1 MKVDI
6 SIVGYPRVGNKRQ
19 FKWAVEKYWR
29 SEINLEELVS
39 KSDELICNN
48 WDIQT
53 KNGINKVVIGDFS
66 FYDQVLDTATH
77 LGIPQKRFKYTNH
90 SDLDS
95 YFKASRG
102 GEVNGKNESP
112 LEMTKWFD
120 TNYHYLV
127 SEIDW
132 DLEFKPT
139 IERFKHELNLASQ
152 KGFDAI
158 PKIIG
163 PSTFLTLCKENNL
176 DQTKAEKLLNA
187 YLSLFDQLN
196 DLGITEI
203 LIDEGSLGVGSH
215 SFSKDT
221 FDVFS
226 NLVEK
231 SPLEIH
237 LFGYFGKYDGI
248 LDEVLNS
255 KISSIHLDLCYEG
268 FTDEEI
274 IEISS
279 KKEIHLGVINGRTI
293 WKSNLV
299 EIFERISNLNLNK
312 FSIST
317 SCSLLHVPYSLKEE
331 DALNSDLKNI
341 LSFAEEKLN
350 ELFLL
355 KNSFE
360 NNMKSD
366 ELVLYEKV
374 REDSDNALLGRKVE
388 TVRDRVASLTEE
400 SFERK
405 TIRDERL
412 ELQSSELNI
421 PTFPTTTIGSFPQ
434 TGDTRTLRKQFK
446 SNEISESE
454 YEDGI
459 KEIIKETVEI
469 QEELGLD
476 ILVHGEAERNDM
488 VEYFG
493 ELLEGFAFSKF
504 GWVQSY
510 GSRCVKPPIIFGDVH
525 RKDPMTVSWSSFA
538 QSLTNKRM
546 KGMLTGPVTILQ
558 WSFYRDDISKKEV
571 AYQIGLALRD
581 EVLDLEKN
589 GIKIIQIDEPAIR
602 EGLPLNPK
610 YKQEYLD
617 WAVNSFKLSQAGV
630 EDSTQIHSHMCYSE
644 FDEILDA
651 INALDVDVL
660 SIEASRSG
668 MDLVN
673 PTLKEK
679 YKGAVGPGV
688 YDIHSPLVLEYED
701 ALQRIQQ
708 LAKSLDVK
716 NIWINPDCGLKT
728 RNWTEVKESL
738 TNMIKANNAV
748 KETIL

>member
-132 DLEFKPT
+132 DLEFKPNV
-139 IERFKHELNLASQ
+139 ERFKHELNLASQ
-152 KGFDAI
+152 KGFDVI

-187 YLSLFDQLN
+187 YLSLFNQLK
-196 DLGITEI
+196 DLGLTEI
-203 LIDEGSLGVGSH
+203 LIDEGSLGVGNH

-366 ELVLYEKV
+366 ELVSYEKI
-374 REDSDNALLGRKVE
+374 REDSDKALLGRKVE
-388 TVRDRVASLTEE
+388 TVRDRVDSLTEE

-405 TIRDERL
+405 TNRDERL

-421 PTFPTTTIGSFPQ
+421 PTFPTTTIGSF
-434 TGDTRTLRKQFK
+434 
-446 SNEISESE
+446 
-454 YEDGI
+454 
-459 KEIIKETVEI
+459 
-469 QEELGLD
+469 
-476 ILVHGEAERNDM
+476 
-488 VEYFG
+488 
-493 ELLEGFAFSKF
+493 
-504 GWVQSY
+504 
-510 GSRCVKPPIIFGDVH
+510 
-525 RKDPMTVSWSSFA
+525 
-538 QSLTNKRM
+538 
-546 KGMLTGPVTILQ
+546 
-558 WSFYRDDISKKEV
+558 
-571 AYQIGLALRD
+571 
-581 EVLDLEKN
+581 
-589 GIKIIQIDEPAIR
+589 
-602 EGLPLNPK
+602 
-610 YKQEYLD
+610 
-617 WAVNSFKLSQAGV
+617 LS
-630 EDSTQIHSHMCYSE
+630 
-644 FDEILDA
+644 
-651 INALDVDVL
+651 
-660 SIEASRSG
+660 AS
-668 MDLVN
+668 
-673 PTLKEK
+673 P
-679 YKGAVGPGV
+679 
-688 YDIHSPLVLEYED
+688 
-701 ALQRIQQ
+701 
-708 LAKSLDVK
+708 
-716 NIWINPDCGLKT
+716 
-728 RNWTEVKESL
+728 
-738 TNMIKANNAV
+738 
-748 KETIL
+748 

>member
-53 KNGINKVVIGDFS
+53 KNGIKKVVIGDFS
-66 FYDQVLDTATH
+66 FYDQVLDTATY

-132 DLEFKPT
+132 DLEFKPNV
-139 IERFKHELNLASQ
+139 ERFKHELNLASQ
-152 KGFDAI
+152 KGFEVI

-187 YLSLFDQLN
+187 YLSLFDQLK
-196 DLGITEI
+196 DLGLTEI

-317 SCSLLHVPYSLKEE
+317 SCSLIHVPYSLKEE

-366 ELVLYEKV
+366 ELVSYEKI
-374 REDSDNALLGRKVE
+374 REDSDKALLGRKVE
-388 TVRDRVASLTEE
+388 TVRDRVDSLTEE

-405 TIRDERL
+405 TNRDERL

-446 SNEISESE
+446 SNEISQSE

-679 YKGAVGPGV
+679 YKGAVGLGV

-738 TNMIKANNAV
+738 TNMINANNAV
-748 KETIL
+748 KETML

>member
-77 LGIPQKRFKYTNH
+77 LGIAQKRFKYTNH

-139 IERFKHELNLASQ
+139 VERFKHELNLASQ

-163 PSTFLTLCKENNL
+163 PSTFLTLCKVNNL

-187 YLSLFDQLN
+187 YLSLFDQLK

-279 KKEIHLGVINGRTI
+279 KKEIHLGIINGRTI

-299 EIFERISNLNLNK
+299 EIFERISNLNLDK

-366 ELVLYEKV
+366 ELVSYEKV

-446 SNEISESE
+446 SNEISQSE

>member
-53 KNGINKVVIGDFS
+53 KNGIKKVVIGDFS

-132 DLEFKPT
+132 DLEFKPNV
-139 IERFKHELNLASQ
+139 ERFKHELNLASQ
-152 KGFDAI
+152 KGFDVI

-187 YLSLFDQLN
+187 YLSLFDQLK
-196 DLGITEI
+196 DLGLTEI

-215 SFSKDT
+215 SFSKDI

-366 ELVLYEKV
+366 ELVSYEKI
-374 REDSDNALLGRKVE
+374 REDSDKALLGRKVE
-388 TVRDRVASLTEE
+388 TVRDRVDSLTEE
-400 SFERK
+400 SFERE
-405 TIRDERL
+405 TNRDERL

-701 ALQRIQQ
+701 AFQRIQQ

-738 TNMIKANNAV
+738 TNMINANNAV

>member
-77 LGIPQKRFKYTNH
+77 LGIAQKRFKYTNH

-139 IERFKHELNLASQ
+139 VERFKHELNLASQ
-152 KGFDAI
+152 KGFDVI

-187 YLSLFDQLN
+187 YLSLFDQLK

-299 EIFERISNLNLNK
+299 EIFERISNLNLDK

-366 ELVLYEKV
+366 ELVSYEKV

-446 SNEISESE
+446 SNEISQSE

>member
-66 FYDQVLDTATH
+66 FYDQVLDTATY

-132 DLEFKPT
+132 DLEFKPNV
-139 IERFKHELNLASQ
+139 ERFKHELNLASQ
-152 KGFDAI
+152 KGFDVI

-187 YLSLFDQLN
+187 YLSLFDQLK
-196 DLGITEI
+196 DLGLTEI

-366 ELVLYEKV
+366 ELVSYEKI
-374 REDSDNALLGRKVE
+374 REDSDKALLGRKVE
-388 TVRDRVASLTEE
+388 TVRDRVDSLTEE

-405 TIRDERL
+405 TNRDKRL

-446 SNEISESE
+446 SNEISQSE

-525 RKDPMTVSWSSFA
+525 RKGPMTVSWSSFA

-738 TNMIKANNAV
+738 TNMINANNAV

>member
-90 SDLDS
+90 SDLVS

-102 GEVNGKNESP
+102 GEINGKNESP

-132 DLEFKPT
+132 DLEFKPNV
-139 IERFKHELNLASQ
+139 ERFKHELNLASQ
-152 KGFDAI
+152 KGFDVI

-163 PSTFLTLCKENNL
+163 PTTFLTLCKENNL

-187 YLSLFDQLN
+187 YLSLFEQLK
-196 DLGITEI
+196 DLGLTEI

-299 EIFERISNLNLNK
+299 EIFERISNLNLNR

-331 DALNSDLKNI
+331 DGLNSDLKNI

-366 ELVLYEKV
+366 ELVSYEKV
-374 REDSDNALLGRKVE
+374 REDSDKALLGRKVE
-388 TVRDRVASLTEE
+388 TVRDRVDSLTED

-446 SNEISESE
+446 SNEISQSE

-738 TNMIKANNAV
+738 TNMINANNAV
-748 KETIL
+748 KETML

>member
-29 SEINLEELVS
+29 SEINLEELVL

-132 DLEFKPT
+132 DLEFKPNV
-139 IERFKHELNLASQ
+139 ERFKHELNLASQ
-152 KGFDAI
+152 KGFDVI

-176 DQTKAEKLLNA
+176 DKTKAEKLLNA
-187 YLSLFDQLN
+187 YLSLFDQLK
-196 DLGITEI
+196 DLGLTEI

-215 SFSKDT
+215 SFSKDI

-299 EIFERISNLNLNK
+299 EVFERISNLNLNK

-360 NNMKSD
+360 NNMKID
-366 ELVLYEKV
+366 ELVSYEKI
-374 REDSDNALLGRKVE
+374 REDSDKALLGRKVE
-388 TVRDRVASLTEE
+388 TVRDRVGSLTEE

-405 TIRDERL
+405 TNRDERL

-446 SNEISESE
+446 SNEISQSE

-510 GSRCVKPPIIFGDVH
+510 GSRCVKPPIIFGDVY

-571 AYQIGLALRD
+571 AYQIGLALKD

-738 TNMIKANNAV
+738 TNMINANNAV
-748 KETIL
+748 KETML

>member
-77 LGIPQKRFKYTNH
+77 LGIAQKRFKYTNH

-139 IERFKHELNLASQ
+139 VERFKHELNLASQ

-163 PSTFLTLCKENNL
+163 PSTFLTLCKVNNL

-187 YLSLFDQLN
+187 YLSLFDQLK

-203 LIDEGSLGVGSH
+203 LIDEGSLGVGRH

-226 NLVEK
+226 NLVEE

-279 KKEIHLGVINGRTI
+279 KKEIHLGIINGRTI

-299 EIFERISNLNLNK
+299 EIFERISNLNLDK

-366 ELVLYEKV
+366 ELVSYEKV

-388 TVRDRVASLTEE
+388 TVRDRVASLTKE

-446 SNEISESE
+446 SNEISQSE

>member
-66 FYDQVLDTATH
+66 FYDQVLDTATY

-132 DLEFKPT
+132 DLEFKPNV
-139 IERFKHELNLASQ
+139 ERFKHELNLASQ
-152 KGFDAI
+152 KGFEVI

-187 YLSLFDQLN
+187 YLSLFDQLK
-196 DLGITEI
+196 DLGLTEI

-360 NNMKSD
+360 NNTKSD
-366 ELVLYEKV
+366 ELVSYEKI
-374 REDSDNALLGRKVE
+374 REDSDKALLGRKVE
-388 TVRDRVASLTEE
+388 TVRDRVDSLTEE

-405 TIRDERL
+405 TNRDERL

-738 TNMIKANNAV
+738 TNMINANNAV
-748 KETIL
+748 KETM

>member
-1 MKVDI
+1 
-6 SIVGYPRVGNKRQ
+6 
-19 FKWAVEKYWR
+19 
-29 SEINLEELVS
+29 
-39 KSDELICNN
+39 
-48 WDIQT
+48 
-53 KNGINKVVIGDFS
+53 
-66 FYDQVLDTATH
+66 
-77 LGIPQKRFKYTNH
+77 
-90 SDLDS
+90 
-95 YFKASRG
+95 
-102 GEVNGKNESP
+102 
-112 LEMTKWFD
+112 
-120 TNYHYLV
+120 
-127 SEIDW
+127 
-132 DLEFKPT
+132 
-139 IERFKHELNLASQ
+139 
-152 KGFDAI
+152 
-158 PKIIG
+158 
-163 PSTFLTLCKENNL
+163 
-176 DQTKAEKLLNA
+176 
-187 YLSLFDQLN
+187 
-196 DLGITEI
+196 
-203 LIDEGSLGVGSH
+203 
-215 SFSKDT
+215 
-221 FDVFS
+221 
-226 NLVEK
+226 
-231 SPLEIH
+231 
-237 LFGYFGKYDGI
+237 
-248 LDEVLNS
+248 LNS
-255 KISSIHLDLCYEG
+255 NISSIHLDLCYEG

-274 IEISS
+274 VQIAS
-279 KKEIHLGVINGRTI
+279 KKEVQLGVLSGRTI
-293 WKSNLV
+293 WKSNLLD
-299 EIFERISNLNLNK
+299 IFDRISDINLNK
-312 FSIST
+312 LSIST

-331 DALNSDLKNI
+331 DSLNTDLKNI

-350 ELFLL
+350 ELLLL
-355 KNSFE
+355 KNSLE
-360 NNMKSD
+360 SNVKSED
-366 ELVLYEKV
+366 LVLYEKV
-374 REDSDNALLGRKVE
+374 RDHSDKALLGRIVE
-388 TVRDRVASLTEE
+388 TVRNRVSSLTKE

-405 TIRDERL
+405 TNREERL

-434 TGDTRTLRKQFK
+434 TGDTRTLRRQFK

-454 YEDGI
+454 YEAGI
-459 KEIIKETVEI
+459 KEIIKETIEI

-510 GSRCVKPPIIFGDVH
+510 GSRCVKPPIIFGDVY
-525 RKDPMTVSWSSFA
+525 RKEAMTVNWSSYA
-538 QSLTNKRM
+538 QSLTDKRM

-610 YKQEYLD
+610 YKQEYLE

-728 RNWTEVKESL
+728 RNWKEVKESL
-738 TNMIKANNAV
+738 ANMIKANNDV
-748 KETIL
+748 KETIS

>member
-77 LGIPQKRFKYTNH
+77 LGIAQKRFKYTNH

-139 IERFKHELNLASQ
+139 VERFKHELNLASQ

-163 PSTFLTLCKENNL
+163 PSTFLILCKENNL

-187 YLSLFDQLN
+187 YLSLFDQLK

-203 LIDEGSLGVGSH
+203 LIDEGSLGVGRH

-226 NLVEK
+226 NLVEE

-279 KKEIHLGVINGRTI
+279 KKEIHLGIINGRTI

-299 EIFERISNLNLNK
+299 EIFERISNLNLDK

-366 ELVLYEKV
+366 EFVSYEKV

-388 TVRDRVASLTEE
+388 TVRDRVASLTKE

-446 SNEISESE
+446 SNEISQSE

>member
-77 LGIPQKRFKYTNH
+77 LGIAQKRFKYTNH

-139 IERFKHELNLASQ
+139 VERFKHELNLASQ

-187 YLSLFDQLN
+187 YLSLFDQLK

-279 KKEIHLGVINGRTI
+279 KKEIHLGIINGRTI

-299 EIFERISNLNLNK
+299 EIFERISNLNLDK

-366 ELVLYEKV
+366 ELVSYEKV

>member
-132 DLEFKPT
+132 DLEFKPNV
-139 IERFKHELNLASQ
+139 ERFKHELNLASQ
-152 KGFDAI
+152 KGFDVI

-187 YLSLFDQLN
+187 YLSLFDQLK
-196 DLGITEI
+196 DLGLNEI

-366 ELVLYEKV
+366 ELVSYEKI
-374 REDSDNALLGRKVE
+374 REDSDKALLGRKVE
-388 TVRDRVASLTEE
+388 TVRDRVDSLTEE

-405 TIRDERL
+405 TNRDERL
-412 ELQSSELNI
+412 KLQSSELNI

-446 SNEISESE
+446 SNEISQSE

-617 WAVNSFKLSQAGV
+617 WAVNSFKLSQAAV

-701 ALQRIQQ
+701 AFQRIQQ
-708 LAKSLDVK
+708 LANSLDVK

-738 TNMIKANNAV
+738 TNMINANNAV
-748 KETIL
+748 KETIQ

>member
-152 KGFDAI
+152 KGFDVI

-187 YLSLFDQLN
+187 YLSLFDQLK

-366 ELVLYEKV
+366 ELVSYEKV

-405 TIRDERL
+405 TNRDERL

-446 SNEISESE
+446 SNEISQSE

-538 QSLTNKRM
+538 QSLTDKRM

-602 EGLPLNPK
+602 EGL
-610 YKQEYLD
+610 
-617 WAVNSFKLSQAGV
+617 AA
-630 EDSTQIHSHMCYSE
+630 
-644 FDEILDA
+644 
-651 INALDVDVL
+651 
-660 SIEASRSG
+660 
-668 MDLVN
+668 
-673 PTLKEK
+673 
-679 YKGAVGPGV
+679 
-688 YDIHSPLVLEYED
+688 
-701 ALQRIQQ
+701 
-708 LAKSLDVK
+708 
-716 NIWINPDCGLKT
+716 
-728 RNWTEVKESL
+728 ESK
-738 TNMIKANNAV
+738 I
-748 KETIL
+748 

>member
-90 SDLDS
+90 SDLVS

-102 GEVNGKNESP
+102 GEINGKNESP

-132 DLEFKPT
+132 DLEFKPNV
-139 IERFKHELNLASQ
+139 ERFKHELNLASQ
-152 KGFDAI
+152 KGFDVI

-163 PSTFLTLCKENNL
+163 PTTFLTLCKENNL

-187 YLSLFDQLN
+187 YLSLFEQLK
-196 DLGITEI
+196 DLGLTEI

-215 SFSKDT
+215 SFSKET

-299 EIFERISNLNLNK
+299 EIFERISNLNLNR

-331 DALNSDLKNI
+331 DGLNSDLKNI

-366 ELVLYEKV
+366 ELVSYEKV
-374 REDSDNALLGRKVE
+374 REDSDKALLGRKVE
-388 TVRDRVASLTEE
+388 TVRDRVDSLTED

-446 SNEISESE
+446 SNEISQSE

-525 RKDPMTVSWSSFA
+525 RKGPMTVSWSSYA

-738 TNMIKANNAV
+738 TNMINANNAV
-748 KETIL
+748 KETML

>member
-132 DLEFKPT
+132 DLEFKPNV
-139 IERFKHELNLASQ
+139 ERFKHELNLASQ
-152 KGFDAI
+152 KGFDVI

-187 YLSLFDQLN
+187 YLSLFDQLK
-196 DLGITEI
+196 DLGLNEI

-366 ELVLYEKV
+366 ELVSYEKI
-374 REDSDNALLGRKVE
+374 REDSDKALLGRKVE
-388 TVRDRVASLTEE
+388 TVRDRVDSLTEE

-405 TIRDERL
+405 TNRDERL
-412 ELQSSELNI
+412 KLQSSELNI

-446 SNEISESE
+446 SNEISQSE

-617 WAVNSFKLSQAGV
+617 WAVNSFKLSQAAV

-701 ALQRIQQ
+701 AFQRIQQ

-738 TNMIKANNAV
+738 TNMINANNAV
-748 KETIL
+748 KETI

>member
-77 LGIPQKRFKYTNH
+77 LGIAQKRFKYTNH

-139 IERFKHELNLASQ
+139 VERFKHELNLASQ
-152 KGFDAI
+152 KDFDAI

-187 YLSLFDQLN
+187 YLSLFDQLK

-203 LIDEGSLGVGSH
+203 LIDEGSLGVGRH

-226 NLVEK
+226 NLVEE

-279 KKEIHLGVINGRTI
+279 KKEIHLGIINGRTI

-299 EIFERISNLNLNK
+299 EIFERISNLNLDK

-366 ELVLYEKV
+366 ELVSYEKV

-405 TIRDERL
+405 TIRNERL

-446 SNEISESE
+446 SNEISQSE

>member
-132 DLEFKPT
+132 DLEFKPNV
-139 IERFKHELNLASQ
+139 ERFKHELNLASQ
-152 KGFDAI
+152 KGFDVI

-187 YLSLFDQLN
+187 YLSLFDQLK
-196 DLGITEI
+196 DLGLTEI

-366 ELVLYEKV
+366 ELVSYEKI
-374 REDSDNALLGRKVE
+374 REDSDKALLGRKVE
-388 TVRDRVASLTEE
+388 TVRDRVDSLTEE

-405 TIRDERL
+405 TNRDERL

-446 SNEISESE
+446 SNEISQSE

-738 TNMIKANNAV
+738 TNMINANNAV

>member
-53 KNGINKVVIGDFS
+53 KNGIKKVVIGDFS

-132 DLEFKPT
+132 DLEFKPNVK
-139 IERFKHELNLASQ
+139 RFKHELNLASQ
-152 KGFDAI
+152 KGFDVI

-187 YLSLFDQLN
+187 YLSLFDQLK
-196 DLGITEI
+196 DLGLTEI

-366 ELVLYEKV
+366 ELVSYEKI
-374 REDSDNALLGRKVE
+374 REDSDKALLGRKVE
-388 TVRDRVASLTEE
+388 TVRDRVDSLTEE

-405 TIRDERL
+405 TNRDERL

-446 SNEISESE
+446 SNEISQTE

-738 TNMIKANNAV
+738 TNMINANNAV

>member
-66 FYDQVLDTATH
+66 FYDQVLDTATY

-132 DLEFKPT
+132 DLEFKPNV
-139 IERFKHELNLASQ
+139 ERFKHELNLASQ
-152 KGFDAI
+152 KGFEVI

-187 YLSLFDQLN
+187 YLSLFDQLK
-196 DLGITEI
+196 DLGLTEI
-203 LIDEGSLGVGSH
+203 LIDEGSLGVGSD

-221 FDVFS
+221 FDVFI

-366 ELVLYEKV
+366 ELVSYEKI
-374 REDSDNALLGRKVE
+374 REDSDKALLGRKVE
-388 TVRDRVASLTEE
+388 TVRDRVDSLTEE

-405 TIRDERL
+405 TNRDKRL

-446 SNEISESE
+446 SNEISQSE

-525 RKDPMTVSWSSFA
+525 RKGPMTVSWSSFA

-738 TNMIKANNAV
+738 TNMINANNAV
-748 KETIL
+748 KETM

>member
-53 KNGINKVVIGDFS
+53 KNGISKVVIGDFS

-102 GEVNGKNESP
+102 GEINGKNESP

-132 DLEFKPT
+132 DLEFKPNV
-139 IERFKHELNLASQ
+139 ERFKHELNLASQ
-152 KGFDAI
+152 KGFDVI

-163 PSTFLTLCKENNL
+163 PTTFLTLCKENNL

-187 YLSLFDQLN
+187 YLSLFEQLK
-196 DLGITEI
+196 DLGLTEI

-255 KISSIHLDLCYEG
+255 KISSIHLDLCYEV

-299 EIFERISNLNLNK
+299 EIFERISNLNLNIQTL
-312 FSIST
+312 SIT
-317 SCSLLHVPYSLKEE
+317 
-331 DALNSDLKNI
+331 
-341 LSFAEEKLN
+341 
-350 ELFLL
+350 
-355 KNSFE
+355 
-360 NNMKSD
+360 
-366 ELVLYEKV
+366 
-374 REDSDNALLGRKVE
+374 
-388 TVRDRVASLTEE
+388 
-400 SFERK
+400 
-405 TIRDERL
+405 
-412 ELQSSELNI
+412 
-421 PTFPTTTIGSFPQ
+421 SFPSA
-434 TGDTRTLRKQFK
+434 RRPP
-446 SNEISESE
+446 I
-454 YEDGI
+454 
-459 KEIIKETVEI
+459 
-469 QEELGLD
+469 
-476 ILVHGEAERNDM
+476 
-488 VEYFG
+488 
-493 ELLEGFAFSKF
+493 
-504 GWVQSY
+504 
-510 GSRCVKPPIIFGDVH
+510 SRCFRAATLSTK
-525 RKDPMTVSWSSFA
+525 R
-538 QSLTNKRM
+538 SLEWQ
-546 KGMLTGPVTILQ
+546 LTGRPLL
-558 WSFYRDDISKKEV
+558 
-571 AYQIGLALRD
+571 LALIECVSRLKFRRLSALALYTRPHTCLHQSCPP
-581 EVLDLEKN
+581 VLRQRR
-589 GIKIIQIDEPAIR
+589 KI
-602 EGLPLNPK
+602 
-610 YKQEYLD
+610 
-617 WAVNSFKLSQAGV
+617 
-630 EDSTQIHSHMCYSE
+630 
-644 FDEILDA
+644 
-651 INALDVDVL
+651 
-660 SIEASRSG
+660 
-668 MDLVN
+668 
-673 PTLKEK
+673 
-679 YKGAVGPGV
+679 
-688 YDIHSPLVLEYED
+688 
-701 ALQRIQQ
+701 
-708 LAKSLDVK
+708 
-716 NIWINPDCGLKT
+716 
-728 RNWTEVKESL
+728 
-738 TNMIKANNAV
+738 
-748 KETIL
+748 

>member
-66 FYDQVLDTATH
+66 FYDQVLDTATY

-132 DLEFKPT
+132 DLEFKPNV
-139 IERFKHELNLASQ
+139 ERFKHELNLASQ
-152 KGFDAI
+152 KGFEVI

-187 YLSLFDQLN
+187 YLSLFDQLK
-196 DLGITEI
+196 DLGLTEI

-366 ELVLYEKV
+366 ELVSYEKI
-374 REDSDNALLGRKVE
+374 REDSDKALLGRKVE
-388 TVRDRVASLTEE
+388 TVRDRVDSLTEE

-405 TIRDERL
+405 TNRDERL

-738 TNMIKANNAV
+738 TNMINANNAV
-748 KETIL
+748 KETM

>member
-6 SIVGYPRVGNKRQ
+6 SIAGYPRVGNKRQ

-29 SEINLEELVS
+29 SEINLEELVL

-139 IERFKHELNLASQ
+139 VARFKHELNLASQ

-187 YLSLFDQLN
+187 YLSLFDQLK

-231 SPLEIH
+231 STLEIH

-360 NNMKSD
+360 NNMKSR
-366 ELVLYEKV
+366 ELVSYEKV

-388 TVRDRVASLTEE
+388 AVRDRVASLTEE

-412 ELQSSELNI
+412 KLQSSELNI

-446 SNEISESE
+446 SNEISQSE

-610 YKQEYLD
+610 YKQEYLN

-644 FDEILDA
+644 FDEILEA

-748 KETIL
+748 KETLL

>member
-66 FYDQVLDTATH
+66 FYYQVLDTATH
-77 LGIPQKRFKYTNH
+77 LGIAQKRFKYTNH

-139 IERFKHELNLASQ
+139 VERFKHELNLASQ

-187 YLSLFDQLN
+187 YLSLFDQLK

-279 KKEIHLGVINGRTI
+279 KKEIHLGIINGRTI

-299 EIFERISNLNLNK
+299 EIFERISNLNLDK

-366 ELVLYEKV
+366 ELVSYEKV

-446 SNEISESE
+446 SNEISQSE

>member
-66 FYDQVLDTATH
+66 FYDQVLDTATY

-132 DLEFKPT
+132 DLEFKPNV
-139 IERFKHELNLASQ
+139 ERFKHELNLASQ
-152 KGFDAI
+152 KGFDVI

-187 YLSLFDQLN
+187 YLSLFDQLK
-196 DLGITEI
+196 DLGLNEI

-366 ELVLYEKV
+366 ELVSYEKI
-374 REDSDNALLGRKVE
+374 REDSDKALLGRKVE
-388 TVRDRVASLTEE
+388 TVRDRVDSLTEE

-405 TIRDERL
+405 TNRDERL

-446 SNEISESE
+446 SNEISQSE

-701 ALQRIQQ
+701 AFQRIQQ

-738 TNMIKANNAV
+738 TNMINANNAV
-748 KETIL
+748 KETI

>member
-77 LGIPQKRFKYTNH
+77 LGIAQKRFKYTNH

-139 IERFKHELNLASQ
+139 VERFKHELNLASQ

-187 YLSLFDQLN
+187 YLSLFDQLK

-299 EIFERISNLNLNK
+299 EIFERISNLNLDK

-366 ELVLYEKV
+366 ELVSYEKV

-446 SNEISESE
+446 SNEISQSE

>member
-53 KNGINKVVIGDFS
+53 KNGISKVVIGDFS

-90 SDLDS
+90 SDLVS

-102 GEVNGKNESP
+102 GEINGKNESP

-132 DLEFKPT
+132 DLEFKPNV
-139 IERFKHELNLASQ
+139 ERFKHELNLASQ
-152 KGFDAI
+152 KGFDVI

-163 PSTFLTLCKENNL
+163 PTTFLTLCKENNL

-187 YLSLFDQLN
+187 YLSLFEQLK
-196 DLGITEI
+196 DLGLTEI

-215 SFSKDT
+215 SFSKET

-299 EIFERISNLNLNK
+299 EIFERISNLNLNR

-331 DALNSDLKNI
+331 DGLNSDLKNI

-366 ELVLYEKV
+366 ELVSYEKV
-374 REDSDNALLGRKVE
+374 REDSDKALLGRKVE
-388 TVRDRVASLTEE
+388 TVRDRVDSLTED

-446 SNEISESE
+446 SNEISQSE

-525 RKDPMTVSWSSFA
+525 RKGPMTVSWSSFA

-738 TNMIKANNAV
+738 TNMINANNAV
-748 KETIL
+748 KETML

>member
-1 MKVDI
+1 
-6 SIVGYPRVGNKRQ
+6 
-19 FKWAVEKYWR
+19 
-29 SEINLEELVS
+29 
-39 KSDELICNN
+39 
-48 WDIQT
+48 
-53 KNGINKVVIGDFS
+53 
-66 FYDQVLDTATH
+66 
-77 LGIPQKRFKYTNH
+77 
-90 SDLDS
+90 
-95 YFKASRG
+95 
-102 GEVNGKNESP
+102 
-112 LEMTKWFD
+112 MTKWFD

-132 DLEFKPT
+132 DLEFSPT
-139 IERFKHELNLASQ
+139 TTRFSHELKLASE
-152 KGFDAI
+152 KDLDVI

-163 PSTFLTLCKENNL
+163 PTTFLTLCKEHNL
-176 DQTKAEKLLNA
+176 DQSKKDKVLNA
-187 YLSLFDQLN
+187 YLNLFAQLK
-196 DLGITEI
+196 DLGLTEI

-215 SFSKDT
+215 GFSQDT
-221 FDVFS
+221 FDVFKA
-226 NLVEK
+226 LVEN

-248 LDEVLNS
+248 LDEILNS
-255 KISSIHLDLCYEG
+255 NISSIHLDLCYEG

-274 IEISS
+274 IEIAS
-279 KKEIHLGVINGRTI
+279 KKEVQLGVLSGRTI

-299 EIFERISNLNLNK
+299 DIFDRVSDSNLNK

-331 DALNSDLKNI
+331 DSLNTDLKNI

-350 ELFLL
+350 ELLLL
-355 KNSFE
+355 KNSLE
-360 NNMKSD
+360 SNVKSED
-366 ELVLYEKV
+366 LVSYEKV
-374 REDSDNALLGRKVE
+374 RDDSDKVYLEEKLRLYEIEFLL
-388 TVRDRVASLTEE
+388 LTEE

-405 TIRDERL
+405 TTREERL

-504 GWVQSY
+504 DGYKAMEVD
-510 GSRCVKPPIIFGDVH
+510 VKPPIIFGDVY
-525 RKDPMTVSWSSFA
+525 RKEVMTVNWSSYA
-538 QSLTNKRM
+538 QSLTDKRM

-610 YKQEYLD
+610 FKQEYLE

-630 EDSTQIHSHMCYSE
+630 EDSTQTILMCYSE

-673 PTLKEK
+673 PTLSRKNTKE
-679 YKGAVGPGV
+679 
-688 YDIHSPLVLEYED
+688 L
-701 ALQRIQQ
+701 
-708 LAKSLDVK
+708 
-716 NIWINPDCGLKT
+716 
-728 RNWTEVKESL
+728 
-738 TNMIKANNAV
+738 
-748 KETIL
+748 

>member
-77 LGIPQKRFKYTNH
+77 LGIAQKRFKYTNH

-139 IERFKHELNLASQ
+139 VERFKHELNLASQ

-187 YLSLFDQLN
+187 YLSLFDQLK

-203 LIDEGSLGVGSH
+203 LIDEGSLGVGRH

-279 KKEIHLGVINGRTI
+279 KKEIHLGIINGRTI

-299 EIFERISNLNLNK
+299 EIFERISNLNLDK

-366 ELVLYEKV
+366 ELVSYEKV

-446 SNEISESE
+446 SNEISQSE

>member
-77 LGIPQKRFKYTNH
+77 LGIAQKRFKYTNH

-139 IERFKHELNLASQ
+139 VERFKHELNLASQ

-163 PSTFLTLCKENNL
+163 PSTFLILCKENNL

-187 YLSLFDQLN
+187 YLSLFDQLK

-226 NLVEK
+226 NLVEE

-279 KKEIHLGVINGRTI
+279 KKEIHLGIINGRTI

-299 EIFERISNLNLNK
+299 EIFERISNLNLDK

-366 ELVLYEKV
+366 ELVSYEKV

-405 TIRDERL
+405 TIRNERL

-446 SNEISESE
+446 SNEISQSE

>member
-77 LGIPQKRFKYTNH
+77 LGIAQKRFKYTNH

-139 IERFKHELNLASQ
+139 VERFKHELNLASQ

-163 PSTFLTLCKENNL
+163 PSTFLTLCKVNNL

-187 YLSLFDQLN
+187 YLSLFDQLK

-226 NLVEK
+226 NLVEE

-279 KKEIHLGVINGRTI
+279 KKEIHLGIINGRTI

-299 EIFERISNLNLNK
+299 EIFERISNLNLDK

-366 ELVLYEKV
+366 ELVSYEKV

-446 SNEISESE
+446 SNEISQSE

>member
-77 LGIPQKRFKYTNH
+77 LGIAQKRFKYTNH

-139 IERFKHELNLASQ
+139 VERFKHELNLASQ

-187 YLSLFDQLN
+187 YLSLFDQLK

-221 FDVFS
+221 FDVLS

-366 ELVLYEKV
+366 ELVTYEKV

-434 TGDTRTLRKQFK
+434 TGDTRTLRKRFK
-446 SNEISESE
+446 SNEISQSE

>member
-6 SIVGYPRVGNKRQ
+6 SIVGYPRVGNNRQ

-132 DLEFKPT
+132 DLEFKPNV
-139 IERFKHELNLASQ
+139 ERFKHELNLASQ
-152 KGFDAI
+152 KGFDVI

-187 YLSLFDQLN
+187 YLSLFDQLK
-196 DLGITEI
+196 DLGLNEI

-317 SCSLLHVPYSLKEE
+317 SCSLLHVPYSLIEE

-360 NNMKSD
+360 NNMKID
-366 ELVLYEKV
+366 ELVSYEKI
-374 REDSDNALLGRKVE
+374 REDSDKALLGRKVE
-388 TVRDRVASLTEE
+388 TVRDRVDSLTEE

-405 TIRDERL
+405 TNRDERL
-412 ELQSSELNI
+412 KLQSSELNI

-446 SNEISESE
+446 SNEISQSE

-617 WAVNSFKLSQAGV
+617 WAVNSFKLSQAAV

-701 ALQRIQQ
+701 AFQRIQQ

-738 TNMIKANNAV
+738 TNMINANNAV
-748 KETIL
+748 KETIQ

>member
-77 LGIPQKRFKYTNH
+77 LGIAQKRFKYTNH

-139 IERFKHELNLASQ
+139 VERFKHELNLASQ

-187 YLSLFDQLN
+187 YLSLFDQLK

-203 LIDEGSLGVGSH
+203 LIDEGSLGVGRH

-226 NLVEK
+226 NLVEE

-279 KKEIHLGVINGRTI
+279 KKEIHLGIINGRTI

-299 EIFERISNLNLNK
+299 EIFERISNLNLDK

-366 ELVLYEKV
+366 ELVSYEKV

-405 TIRDERL
+405 TIRNERL

-446 SNEISESE
+446 SNEISQSE

>member
-77 LGIPQKRFKYTNH
+77 LGIAQKRFKYTNH

-139 IERFKHELNLASQ
+139 VERFKHELNLASQ

-163 PSTFLTLCKENNL
+163 PSTFLTLCKVNNL

-187 YLSLFDQLN
+187 YLSLFDQLK

-279 KKEIHLGVINGRTI
+279 KKEIHLGIINGRTI

-299 EIFERISNLNLNK
+299 EIFERISNLNLDK

-366 ELVLYEKV
+366 ELVSYEKV

-405 TIRDERL
+405 TIRNERL

-446 SNEISESE
+446 SNEISQSE

>member
-90 SDLDS
+90 SDLVS

-102 GEVNGKNESP
+102 GEINGKNESP

-132 DLEFKPT
+132 DLEFKPNV
-139 IERFKHELNLASQ
+139 ERFKHELNLASQ
-152 KGFDAI
+152 KGFDVI

-163 PSTFLTLCKENNL
+163 PTTFLTLCKENNL

-187 YLSLFDQLN
+187 YLSLFEQLK
-196 DLGITEI
+196 DLGLTEI

-299 EIFERISNLNLNK
+299 EIFERISNLNLNR

-331 DALNSDLKNI
+331 DGLNSDLKNI

-366 ELVLYEKV
+366 ELVSYEKV
-374 REDSDNALLGRKVE
+374 REDSDKALLGRKVE
-388 TVRDRVASLTEE
+388 TVRDRVDSLTED

-446 SNEISESE
+446 SNEISQSE

-525 RKDPMTVSWSSFA
+525 RKGPMTVSWSSFA

-738 TNMIKANNAV
+738 TNMINANNAV
-748 KETIL
+748 KETML